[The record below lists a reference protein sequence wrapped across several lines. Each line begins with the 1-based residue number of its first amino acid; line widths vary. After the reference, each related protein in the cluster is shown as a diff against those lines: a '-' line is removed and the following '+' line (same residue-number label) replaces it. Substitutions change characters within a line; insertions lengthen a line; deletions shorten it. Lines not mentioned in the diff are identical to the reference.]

1 VIAAIPARVARVA
14 RATTVVA
21 ALLAAALLLALAL
34 SPRADAHAHS
44 AACTRATGR
53 SRHGARS
60 CAAGNGRSHRHGKPH
75 SSHTKPAHRHPAKGV
90 GAAGGGEEGE
100 EGESGQAGGEEE
112 GAGQGGGN
120 TPAASTGAHALCED
134 NSAPEPVE
142 GGENGSEEAFVCDDG
157 SEPACD
163 RGLSPVVS
171 GDGLQLLCET
181 ASDDR

>member
-1 VIAAIPARVARVA
+1 VIAAIPARAVRIA
-14 RATTVVA
+14 RAATVVA
-21 ALLAAALLLALAL
+21 ALLAAALLLALGL

-44 AACTRATGR
+44 ATCTRATAR
-53 SRHGARS
+53 SRHGAHG
-60 CAAGNGRSHRHGKPH
+60 CAAGSDRSHRHGKPH
-75 SSHTKPAHRHPAKGV
+75 SSHTKPAHRHPAKRV

-100 EGESGQAGGEEE
+100 EGEGGQAGGEEE
-112 GAGQGGGN
+112 GAGQGGSN
-120 TPAASTGAHALCED
+120 TPAASTDAHALCED

-163 RGLSPVVS
+163 RGLSPIAS